1 MRNTKIKLLAMSLS
15 ASFVLS
21 SVAPSLASA
30 SAMDSTTNTNY
41 TQIDPNAVSPETIDS
56 VIKRAEALEKI
67 VKLIPGAQPYAK
79 ALDIIINTLKKIDP
93 AKAAKKVQLAS
104 KSIDAIKFSIEGMQD
119 KTKKAHVDMG
129 VEITKDVLVLAD
141 PYASNQRIDRAIES
155 LKKAEEA
162 AKNSAEITDED
173 VATIYVKKD
182 LNNTIEEAKKLR
194 RNKGITKE
202 EREEINQA
210 IKKAEHT
217 KNKAK
222 VTVAEI
228 KAATAEL
235 QDFIDNFLAGD
246 TPEVPKENELPE
258 VPEVIEEEAEE
269 EEAEE
274 EASKD
279 SENEDEI
286 EENTEDDLIEVID
299 PEFSNVDVDEIEASE
314 NN

>member
-269 EEAEE
+269 E
-274 EASKD
+274 ASKD